1 MAATEESSVP
11 VDFEVE
17 MAAVENSSSF
27 DFDVEIS
34 EEEGK
39 EDSSSSGGNLFS
51 SSGVT
56 GITDRNLPRD
66 NPIHAETSTS
76 GKSNSSSSQLTNTE
90 TLRKK
95 KRYSQFLRTFM
106 DGKVPIRKM
115 VKISMINGLSHQA
128 AVLSLVK
135 NEEIKGRKEK
145 KNRKAVELE
154 KLERKLLREVATV
167 KDGTVRFEVPEDIKS
182 QSLDFGAGGAY
193 NDDIIEEHVD
203 AIDNHVP
210 PLQIVMLIVG
220 TRGDVQ
226 PFVAIGKGLQ
236 ACGHRVRLAT
246 HSNFKEFV
254 LNAGLE
260 FFQLGG
266 DPKVLAGYMVKN
278 KGFLPSDPSEIP
290 IQRGQI
296 KEIVCSLLPA
306 CVEDDPISK
315 VSFEPDAIIS
325 NPPAYGHMHVAEA
338 LKVPIHIFFTMPWTP
353 TSEFPHPLSRIKQP
367 IGYRISYQIVDAMI
381 WLGIRDIINDFRKK
395 KLKLRPVTY
404 LKGSYSSPHDVPYGY
419 LWSPHLVPKPKDWGH
434 NIDVVGFCFLDL
446 ASNYVPPESL
456 VEWLDLDNKPRPI
469 YIGFG
474 SLPLPE
480 PKKMTNV
487 IVQALHK
494 TGQRG
499 IINKGWGGLG
509 DLDGLDLDLSEQQL
523 KGLVYVLDNC
533 PHDWLFLQC
542 SAVVHHG
549 GAGTTAAGLRAACP
563 TTIVPFF
570 GDQPFWGERVHA
582 RGVGPAPIP
591 VDEFGLEKLVD
602 AIHFMLDTEVKDR
615 ASKLAEAMKDEDG
628 VTGAVNAF
636 HKHFPR
642 EKPENE
648 VATPS
653 GLCSITQCFR
663 GF

>member
-1 MAATEESSVP
+1 M
-11 VDFEVE
+11 
-17 MAAVENSSSF
+17 
-27 DFDVEIS
+27 
-34 EEEGK
+34 
-39 EDSSSSGGNLFS
+39 
-51 SSGVT
+51 
-56 GITDRNLPRD
+56 
-66 NPIHAETSTS
+66 
-76 GKSNSSSSQLTNTE
+76 
-90 TLRKK
+90 
-95 KRYSQFLRTFM
+95 
-106 DGKVPIRKM
+106 
-115 VKISMINGLSHQA
+115 
-128 AVLSLVK
+128 
-135 NEEIKGRKEK
+135 
-145 KNRKAVELE
+145 
-154 KLERKLLREVATV
+154 
-167 KDGTVRFEVPEDIKS
+167 
-182 QSLDFGAGGAY
+182 
-193 NDDIIEEHVD
+193 
-203 AIDNHVP
+203 
-210 PLQIVMLIVG
+210 
-220 TRGDVQ
+220 
-226 PFVAIGKGLQ
+226 
-236 ACGHRVRLAT
+236 
-246 HSNFKEFV
+246 
-254 LNAGLE
+254 
-260 FFQLGG
+260 
-266 DPKVLAGYMVKN
+266 
-278 KGFLPSDPSEIP
+278 
-290 IQRGQI
+290 
-296 KEIVCSLLPA
+296 
-306 CVEDDPISK
+306 
-315 VSFEPDAIIS
+315 
-325 NPPAYGHMHVAEA
+325 
-338 LKVPIHIFFTMPWTP
+338 
-353 TSEFPHPLSRIKQP
+353 
-367 IGYRISYQIVDAMI
+367 
-381 WLGIRDIINDFRKK
+381 
-395 KLKLRPVTY
+395 
-404 LKGSYSSPHDVPYGY
+404 
-419 LWSPHLVPKPKDWGH
+419 
-434 NIDVVGFCFLDL
+434 
-446 ASNYVPPESL
+446 
-456 VEWLDLDNKPRPI
+456 EWLDLDNKPRPI

-523 KGLVYVLDNC
+523 KGLVCVLDNC

-602 AIHFMLDTEVKDR
+602 AIYFMLDTEVKDR